1 MTASCAAMTA
11 ARLASITSSQSV
23 RKESGSSATPSRDN
37 SSYTTTLRTLNT
49 SGWLTRCCVDRS
61 RSQNSSVAR
70 PRPELHAA
78 VSPAAAVQFAD
89 AASLMFACLGPH
101 RLRLARLG
109 GAGRALLGPVEGV
122 VAGVVL
128 GQGGGGGAG
137 GGDVAELSEL

>member
-1 MTASCAAMTA
+1 MTASCAAMTT
-11 ARLASITSSQSV
+11 ARLACITSSQSV
-23 RKESGSSATPSRDN
+23 MKESGSSATPSRDN
-37 SSYTTTLRTLNT
+37 SSYTTTLRTLYT

-78 VSPAAAVQFAD
+78 VQFAD
-89 AASLMFACLGPH
+89 AASLFACLGPH

-109 GAGRALLGPVEGV
+109 GAGRPLLGPVERV

-128 GQGGGGGAG
+128 GQGGG
-137 GGDVAELSEL
+137 